1 MRISES
7 SIGEARRI
15 IALKPQIAIAD
26 VHRFIKAHENAVVF

>member
-26 VHRFIKAHENAVVF
+26 VHRSIKARENAELF